1 MFRVAIVSQ
10 QDPNTRTLFAA
21 TPEWLR
27 LVDHLKANKKAS
39 LARHIMSQLDENKEM
54 NSVRLPRATAN
65 ALLHEAGV
73 SY

>member
-27 LVDHLKANKKAS
+27 LVEYLKDTKKAS
-39 LARHIMSQLDENKEM
+39 LARLILSQIDESKEVS
-54 NSVRLPRATAN
+54 SVRLPRATAN
-65 ALLHEAGV
+65 ALLQEAGV

>member
-27 LVDHLKANKKAS
+27 LVEHLKQNKKVS
-39 LARHIMSQLDENKEM
+39 LARLILSQIDDTKEM
-54 NSVRLPRATAN
+54 NSVKLPRSTAN
-65 ALLHEAGV
+65 ALLHESGV

>member
-27 LVDHLKANKKAS
+27 LVEYLKANKKTS
-39 LARHIMSQLDENKEM
+39 LARMILIQIDHDAEMSR
-54 NSVRLPRATAN
+54 VRLPRASAN
-65 ALLHEAGV
+65 ALLQEAGV